1 MKRIL
6 LVVLIVVVGGYGAA
20 YWLIRSNVQTQLD
33 ETARLLSGT
42 GRLTYGQIWV
52 SPLGA
57 VSVDNLS
64 FDATARGGDFS
75 IERSSLETDSL
86 IELYQLGQTL
96 RRNDI
101 PERLV
106 LSFEGIQ
113 LDLSGFQTMVDSS
126 GAVRQDMLAAGC
138 GEERT
143 YFNFTDLDNMGFR
156 QVRSDMV
163 LEYRLS
169 PGRDNLR
176 VNSEFTAESMYRL
189 SMLLDLDLADA
200 QGTARMMGATLNQVQ
215 LRIDDLGYVPEVM
228 AYCARETGLS
238 ADVYRARHVNA
249 WEQLW
254 QQQGVVLGDEVVA
267 AYATFIDQ
275 PDSLRLESF
284 ARLNAMQAMMISNP
298 QALLD
303 RIAPQIVVNG
313 GEPTPVQLSLVLPQS
328 SSNATTA
335 VNPEPAQ
342 AEVPGAAAE
351 PSPEPRQAAQPRRI
365 IEVPVAQLSDWL
377 ATDMIITLADG
388 REFRGEALSLDER
401 QVQFSQAVVGGT
413 MVVPLELSS
422 IRQVRVLNQ

>member
-6 LVVLIVVVGGYGAA
+6 LLVLIAVVGGYGAS

-33 ETARLLSGT
+33 ETAQLVSGT

-64 FDATARGGDFS
+64 FDATAPGGDFS
-75 IERSSLETDSL
+75 IERSSLETDNL
-86 IELYQLGQTL
+86 LELYQLGQTL
-96 RRNDI
+96 RNNDV

-113 LDLSGFQTMVDSS
+113 LDLSGLQTMVDSG

-143 YFNFTDLDNMGFR
+143 YFNFTDLDSMGFR
-156 QVRSDMV
+156 EVRSDMV

-176 VNSEFTAESMYRL
+176 VNSEFTTESMYRL

-215 LRIDDLGYVPEVM
+215 FRIDDLGYVPEVM
-228 AYCARETGLS
+228 AYCAREMGLS
-238 ADVYRARHVNA
+238 AEAYRARHVNA

-254 QQQGVVLGDEVVA
+254 QQQGVVLGDDVVA

-313 GEPTPVQLSLVLPQS
+313 GEPTPVQLSLAVPQS
-328 SSNATTA
+328 SPSSPNDI
-335 VNPEPAQ
+335 NPESPQ
-342 AEVPGAAAE
+342 AAIE
-351 PSPEPRQAAQPRRI
+351 PSSESRQPTQPPRI
-365 IEVPVAQLSDWL
+365 IEVPVAQLADWL

-388 REFRGEALSLDER
+388 REFRGEVLSLDEN

-413 MVVPLELSS
+413 MVVPLELSL